1 MNGVIHRHLFL
12 NGRFNRH
19 NVVLII
25 GLLLCVYFSYHLI
38 QGNRS
43 LVRLVQ
49 AQKEIVVSQGQLD
62 MIVAQ
67 RSAVETKVKM
77 MRPGSVD
84 RDLLGERIQSV
95 LGYASPEDLVV
106 NLR

>member
-19 NVVLII
+19 GVVLII

-38 QGNRS
+38 HGQRS
-43 LVRLVQ
+43 MVRLVQ
-49 AQKEIVVSQGQLD
+49 TQQDIVVSQGALD
-62 MIVAQ
+62 TVTT
-67 RSAVETKVKM
+67 RRRNVETKVKM

-84 RDLLGERIQSV
+84 RDLLEERIGAV
-95 LGYASPEDLVV
+95 LGYAAAEDLII
-106 NLR
+106 LQ

>member
-1 MNGVIHRHLFL
+1 MNGVIHRHIFL

-49 AQKEIVVSQGQLD
+49 MQKQIVVSQTEMED
-62 MIVAQ
+62 VSA
-67 RSAVETKVKM
+67 RRAAVESKVKM

-84 RDLLGERIQSV
+84 RDLLEERIQVV
-95 LGYASPEDLVV
+95 LGYANSKDLIVSTH
-106 NLR
+106 

>member
-1 MNGVIHRHLFL
+1 MNGVIHRHLLL
-12 NGRFNRH
+12 NGRFSRH

-43 LVRLVQ
+43 LVQLVQ
-49 AQKEIVVSQGQLD
+49 VQQEIA
-62 MIVAQ
+62 VAQ
-67 RSAVETKVKM
+67 VELDGVREVRDGIEAKVIM

-84 RDLLGERIQSV
+84 RDLLEERIGVV

-106 NLR
+106 HLQ